1 MKESFDSLCLTSRKD
16 CLDDFMKVEKMTGE
30 EKYDCDHCDSKQEAT
45 WSCQLTHLPP
55 VLNLQLNRFKSD
67 HQKITTEIKF
77 PVELE
82 MSARMPTCWSTSG
95 RMN

>member
-1 MKESFDSLCLTSRKD
+1 MFNKSLQD